1 MSTTTTKPEPKPK
14 IETKQLRHDFTDLE
28 RAGMGG
34 DLSRVIAGLRQLQN
48 EADESKASFKAKIT
62 ASEAEVDRISTSL
75 MNGWEFRLKRC
86 RVVMRPKDKKKD
98 FYLED
103 APQDAKPVL
112 TEDMT
117 NADFELDLIAAEARF
132 DNREEISL
140 FPVAGVSQGILV
152 VGRFKGRWYTALRIN
167 IDNKHKIEERLD
179 SEQKSIKT
187 RWDAIKLA
195 AGRAQQWLADTLG
208 DENAAGFKDPIAK
221 AIEAHKER
229 EE

>member
-14 IETKQLRHDFTDLE
+14 IETKQLRHDFTDME
-28 RAGMGG
+28 KAGMGG
-34 DLSRVIAGLRQLQN
+34 DLSRVIAGLRQTQN
-48 EADESKASFKAKIT
+48 EADESKASYKAKIT
-62 ASEAEVDRISTSL
+62 AAEAEVDRISTSL

-98 FYLED
+98 FFLED
-103 APQDAKPVL
+103 APPGAGPVL

-117 NADFELDLIAAEARF
+117 NADFELDLIAAEGRF
-132 DNREEISL
+132 DLREEISL
-140 FPVAGVSQGILV
+140 FPIAGVSQGIIV

-167 IDNKHKIEERLD
+167 IENKHKIEERLD
-179 SEQKSIKT
+179 SEQKSVKA

-195 AGRAQQWLADTLG
+195 AGRAQQWLSDTLG